1 MPSGALAA
9 TDFAISTLL
18 GVPPEIAGLSAS
30 GWLTG
35 KGELGK
41 AISTQA
47 QSASFM
53 DEIAAEK
60 AEKDKIENA
69 LAAHRLK
76 KSQETATDITPF
88 ELDEKKEDNLTGV
101 DQYIINRGI

>member
-1 MPSGALAA
+1 MRQQ
-9 TDFAISTLL
+9 
-18 GVPPEIAGLSAS
+18 S

-53 DEIAAEK
+53 DEMNQKKTE
-60 AEKDKIENA
+60 DDRIENA

-76 KSQETATDITPF
+76 KSQETAADIKPF
-88 ELDEKKEDNLTGV
+88 KLDEKKEERLTGV
-101 DQYIINRGI
+101 DQYIINRHK

>member
-1 MPSGALAA
+1 
-9 TDFAISTLL
+9 
-18 GVPPEIAGLSAS
+18 
-30 GWLTG
+30 
-35 KGELGK
+35 
-41 AISTQA
+41 
-47 QSASFM
+47 M

-76 KSQETATDITPF
+76 KSQETATSIKPF

-101 DQYIINRGI
+101 DQYILDRYK